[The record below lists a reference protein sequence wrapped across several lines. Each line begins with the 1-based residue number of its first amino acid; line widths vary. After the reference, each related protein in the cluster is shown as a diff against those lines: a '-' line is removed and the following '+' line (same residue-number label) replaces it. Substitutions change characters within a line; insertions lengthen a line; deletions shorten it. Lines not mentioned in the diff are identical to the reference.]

1 MKESAADH
9 LLLFHLSLLSFFL
22 SFFLPFL
29 FCFSLFL
36 LSFFLSK
43 EEGSDHF
50 MRQVRLNLLFA
61 SWIICLLASLAS
73 AATCGPSSCYRGG
86 CTGQLPKQDVIFLF
100 DVSLSMAPK
109 INAMVSGLEHF
120 ALELDNST
128 DSSTQPS
135 TLANPPL
142 IFGKFAT
149 SHHYSSS
156 SWSEFTNLSFFFFF
170 SFHNLFFFIFF
181 LFSKVHLGQAQ
192 GRFEWAGH
200 DWRA

>member
-1 MKESAADH
+1 
-9 LLLFHLSLLSFFL
+9 
-22 SFFLPFL
+22 
-29 FCFSLFL
+29 
-36 LSFFLSK
+36 
-43 EEGSDHF
+43 

-128 DSSTQPS
+128 DS
-135 TLANPPL
+135 LYAAVY
-142 IFGKFAT
+142 FGKSTFDFREIRHL
-149 SHHYSSS
+149 SPLLKQQLVRIYK
-156 SWSEFTNLSFFFFF
+156 SFFF
-170 SFHNLFFFIFF
+170 S
-181 LFSKVHLGQAQ
+181 
-192 GRFEWAGH
+192 
-200 DWRA
+200 